1 MNDTITEPEVKAL
14 IFAEFEAERK
24 RENLGIIELRSRLN
38 IVERK
43 LGIVRDEKE
52 KK

>member
-1 MNDTITEPEVKAL
+1 MNETMTPAQVESL
-14 IFAEFEAERK
+14 IIAAFEAERK
-24 RENLGIIELRSRLN
+24 RENLAIIELRSRLN

-52 KK
+52 NR